1 MGEVNNI
8 KIVML
13 GDIRVGKTSIC
24 EKYVNAK
31 FDERY
36 IATVG
41 VKVYKK
47 EISEK
52 QTRLFIWD
60 IANDS
65 IMNIIPIEYLQGMQA
80 ALIVAD
86 IAHQSSIRN
95 ISQHINTALHVN
107 SDVKAAIILNKTDLQ
122 PAASDKSLITVK
134 EIMQFYSSNLI
145 SEPFLVSAKCDDD
158 FTDIFMKIS
167 ESVSA
172 EESL

>member
-1 MGEVNNI
+1 MSELNKI

-13 GDIRVGKTSIC
+13 GDVRAGKTSIC

-36 IATVG
+36 LATVG

-52 QTRLFIWD
+52 QTQLSIWD
-60 IANDS
+60 IAHDS
-65 IMNIIPIEYLQGMQA
+65 IMNAIPDEYLKGVQA

-86 IAHQSSIRN
+86 LTHQPSIRN
-95 ISQHINTALHVN
+95 ISQHLNTVLHIN

-122 PAASDKSLITVK
+122 PASEKNLIAVR

-145 SEPFLVSAKCDDD
+145 SDPFLVSAKCDDD
-158 FTDIFMKIS
+158 FTDIFMKII
-167 ESVSA
+167 ESVITK
-172 EESL
+172 ENL